1 MRPVVWLL
9 ACTAIRTT
17 AAAECADRHIFSDRP
32 STGKEHIGNRF
43 CGSSLPAKIETMQ
56 PTVYVQFV
64 STAPGKH
71 HRGFRLRYEIIYEG
85 LIKEPPSYV
94 PEDEKAFYRDCG
106 GSTRPGQLTGEIVS
120 PGYPDTFPRNTTCYW
135 LIRVEP
141 RQRVYIRL
149 AHLHLS
155 ATIAECERASLS
167 IIDGYKHEG
176 SVMRKVSP
184 SSSL

>member
-32 STGKEHIGNRF
+32 STGTLESPAFPTPYRSGLSCLYNISTVSSNVVHITFLSFDLAENNRDSGQCLEAYVLVVVVDRLGKEHIGNRF

-85 LIKEPPSYV
+85 LFICQV
-94 PEDEKAFYRDCG
+94 
-106 GSTRPGQLTGEIVS
+106 
-120 PGYPDTFPRNTTCYW
+120 
-135 LIRVEP
+135 
-141 RQRVYIRL
+141 
-149 AHLHLS
+149 
-155 ATIAECERASLS
+155 AS
-167 IIDGYKHEG
+167 KK
-176 SVMRKVSP
+176 M
-184 SSSL
+184 